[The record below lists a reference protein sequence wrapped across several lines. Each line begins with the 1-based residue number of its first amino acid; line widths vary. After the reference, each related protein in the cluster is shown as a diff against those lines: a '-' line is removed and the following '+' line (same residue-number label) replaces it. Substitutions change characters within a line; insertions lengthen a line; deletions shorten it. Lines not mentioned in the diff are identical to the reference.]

1 MVLTVVSYPQ
11 KPHVVCVPFPAQGH
25 VNPFMQLA
33 KILRSIGFHI
43 TFVNN
48 EFNHRRLI
56 SSLGENFVKGEPD
69 FQFETIPD
77 GLPESDKDSTQSIAA
92 LCDGTRKHCYAPL
105 KELVKKLNSSANV
118 PQVTS
123 IMYDGLMGFARK
135 VAKDLGLA
143 DQQFWTA
150 SACGLLGY
158 LQFDELVK
166 RNILPF
172 KDESYITD
180 GSLDKTLEWIEGM
193 KDIRMRDLPSFV
205 RTTTLDDISFTCF
218 GFESQTCMKL
228 SSSVIINTVHELEK
242 EVLDYLMAINPNI
255 YNIGPLEFL
264 GNHFPGRENGFKIHG
279 SNLWKNDVTCL
290 KWLDQW
296 EPNSVIYVNY
306 GSIAVMSEE
315 HLKEFAWGLA
325 NSKLPFLW
333 IKRPDLVKGKGKS
346 TPLPQEFLDEV
357 KDRGYI
363 TSWCPQ
369 SEVLGHSSVGAFL
382 THCGWNSSLES
393 ICEGKPMIGW
403 PFFAEQ
409 QTNCRFICNTWGIG
423 MDIKDDVKREE
434 VTELV
439 VEMIKGEKGKEMREK
454 CQEWKKKV
462 VEAAD
467 PGGSSYDDF
476 YRLLKEVFHCDVV

>member
-1 MVLTVVSYPQ
+1 
-11 KPHVVCVPFPAQGH
+11 
-25 VNPFMQLA
+25 MQLA

-56 SSLGENFVKGEPD
+56 SSLGEDFVKGEPD

-105 KELVKKLNSSANV
+105 KELVKKLNNTPHV

-158 LQFDELVK
+158 LQFDELVQ
-166 RNILPF
+166 RNILPY
-172 KDESYITD
+172 K
-180 GSLDKTLEWIEGM
+180 EWIEGM

-205 RTTTLDDISFTCF
+205 RTTTLDDIS
-218 GFESQTCMKL
+218 
-228 SSSVIINTVHELEK
+228 
-242 EVLDYLMAINPNI
+242 
-255 YNIGPLEFL
+255 PLQFL
-264 GNHFPGRENGFKIHG
+264 GNHFPDRENGFKFHG
-279 SNLWKNDVTCL
+279 SNLWKNDVTCF

-296 EPNSVIYVNY
+296 EPDSVIYVNY

-315 HLKEFAWGLA
+315 HLNEFAWGLA

-346 TPLPQEFLDEV
+346 SPLPQDFLDEV

-454 CQEWKKKV
+454 CQEWKRKV

-467 PGGSSYDDF
+467 TGGSSYNDF
-476 YRLLKEVFHCDVV
+476 NRLLKEVYHYDVV